1 MLEHVYTV
9 RSSKIRGQLEI
20 GQTDYVTN
28 QQGGYAFEHVHVH
41 PTCMYV
47 AREIPQ
53 LNARKVNWFL
63 HRSVFQVIQSLLN
76 TKYTDARACSILNS
90 EYSVSSAIE
99 NCASVFIKVKESF
112 HKQ

>member
-1 MLEHVYTV
+1 
-9 RSSKIRGQLEI
+9 
-20 GQTDYVTN
+20 
-28 QQGGYAFEHVHVH
+28 
-41 PTCMYV
+41 MYV

-53 LNARKVNWFL
+53 LNAHKVNWFL

-76 TKYTDARACSILNS
+76 TKYTDARACSIYNS